1 MLAEKDADPRTI
13 IDPNFM
19 MQYRELQK
27 YVSATKISNQDAVA
41 AGLLR
46 NPFVECSADWHG
58 AGSPAP
64 GLEGDIHSAHC
75 AHRPAGPGLCPG
87 R

>member
-1 MLAEKDADPRTI
+1 MLAEKDEKDADPRTI

-58 AGSPAP
+58 AGSPYLFYLAS
-64 GLEGDIHSAHC
+64 GVGQ
-75 AHRPAGPGLCPG
+75 PG